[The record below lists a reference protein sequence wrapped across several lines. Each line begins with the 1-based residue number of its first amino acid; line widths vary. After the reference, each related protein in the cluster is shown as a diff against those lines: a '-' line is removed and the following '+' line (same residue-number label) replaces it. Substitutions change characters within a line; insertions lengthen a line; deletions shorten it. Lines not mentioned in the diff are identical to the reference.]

1 MPVIECQRCGLRWD
15 SNVSNRNNH
24 ICSSCRARKS
34 KTVNGTMGKCFPWHG
49 DFAED
54 EVTPVD
60 AEGVAILPGT
70 RKCGKQDCVNS
81 EHIERVL

>member
-1 MPVIECQRCGLRWD
+1 M
-15 SNVSNRNNH
+15 
-24 ICSSCRARKS
+24 
-34 KTVNGTMGKCFPWHG
+34 NGTMGKCFPWHG

-60 AEGVAILPGT
+60 DEGVAILPGV